1 MTLMTEL
8 AKVVCKERP
17 CDNGRFIG
25 HLSLNKP
32 AALNAIDSEMIALLT
47 EQLQRWQDN
56 PAICMVLLDSQ
67 SDKAFCAGGDVVAM
81 YHAMQTHDKNS
92 DEVPAELAHF
102 FTHEYQLDYL
112 IHTYDKPILCWGH
125 GIVMGGGLGLMSGA
139 SHRIV
144 TETSRIAMPEITIGL
159 YPDVGGSYFLNKMP
173 PGCGL
178 FLGLSA
184 ASLNAADALY
194 CQLADYYL
202 SHETKGAFLT
212 TLQKADWHLAADQNH
227 ALLTQL
233 CTNQASAVGEQASPA
248 LLPALQSKL
257 DALAQCDDLISAV
270 KQILAWPSDDKS
282 WLSKAQATLAAG
294 SPISAHLVFEQLKR
308 GASMSL
314 AECFK
319 MELIMSCRCG
329 MLGEFQEGVRALLVD
344 KDRSPKWLFP
354 QLEDVPQTCID
365 AFFTSPWSEGKHPL
379 TNLGQD

>member
-8 AKVVCKERP
+8 AKVVCAELP

-25 HLSLNKP
+25 HVSLHKP
-32 AALNAIDSEMIALLT
+32 TALNAIDSEMIALLN
-47 EQLQRWQDN
+47 EQLQRWQHN

-81 YHAMQTHDKNS
+81 YHAMQAHDKNS
-92 DEVPAELAHF
+92 DEVPAALAHF

-112 IHTYDKPILCWGH
+112 IHTYPKPILCWGH

-144 TETSRIAMPEITIGL
+144 TQTSRIAMPEITIGL

-173 PGCGL
+173 AGCGL
-178 FLGLSA
+178 FLGLTA

-194 CQLADYYL
+194 CNLADYYL
-202 SHETKGAFLT
+202 PHETKDAFLT
-212 TLQKADWHLAADQNH
+212 VLQKADWHMAADQNH
-227 ALLTQL
+227 VLLTQL
-233 CTNQASAVGEQASPA
+233 CQHQANHVSEDTSPA
-248 LLPALQSKL
+248 LLPAMQSKL
-257 DALAQCDDLISAV
+257 EALAQCDDLRSAV
-270 KQILAWPSDDKS
+270 KQILAWPSDGNS
-282 WLSKAQATLAAG
+282 WLSKAQATLTAG

-308 GASMSL
+308 AATMSL
-314 AECFK
+314 ADCFK

-344 KDRSPKWLFP
+344 KDREPSWLYAT
-354 QLEDVPQTCID
+354 LEDVPQTCIES
-365 AFFTSPWSEGKHPL
+365 FFTSPWGEGKHLL